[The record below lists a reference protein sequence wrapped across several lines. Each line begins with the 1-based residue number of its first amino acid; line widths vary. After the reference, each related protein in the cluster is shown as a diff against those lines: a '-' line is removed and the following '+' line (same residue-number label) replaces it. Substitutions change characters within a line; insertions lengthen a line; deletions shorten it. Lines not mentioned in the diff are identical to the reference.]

1 MSNVTL
7 AASAGFC
14 FGVKRAIEMAYAEI
28 EKNNGAPLYSYGPLI
43 HNKEVTRDL
52 DEKGLHI
59 IEDLE
64 GVHEGT
70 VVIRSH
76 GVGKF
81 LYDALEE
88 KGMRMVDGTCPFVKK
103 IHTIVNE
110 AWNQGKSIII
120 AGDGKHPEV
129 QGINGWCGNTA
140 VILESPEEAKAAV
153 LDTEKDYAV
162 VVQTTFRQ
170 SKFDDMLAIL
180 REKGLKMEISQTI
193 CSATEKRQKEAM
205 ELSQNV
211 DKMIVIGDKKSS
223 NTQKLVEICKK
234 NCENTVH
241 IETICDLVL
250 KTFKKDDRIGITA
263 GASTPPAIIKEVV
276 VTMSEIENVNV
287 EEVSF
292 EQMLEDSLVTLH
304 TGDVVKG
311 TVIQVVGEEVSV
323 NLGFK
328 SDGVIPRGEFSRD
341 TTVVPSQVV
350 QPGDEIEVFVVRVND
365 GDGNVLLSRKRIEEQ
380 KGMEDIEKA
389 FNEKTVVTGTVTD
402 VVKGGLIAVVNGV
415 RVFIPSSQVSNR
427 FIEDLSVF
435 KGQELEFN
443 IIEMDRVKRRII
455 GGRKDLVEKEIAAK
469 KAALFETIAVGSK
482 IAGTVSRLTGFG
494 AFVDLGGVD
503 GLIHISEMS
512 WGRISNPREVLKE
525 GQEVEVFVL
534 DVDKEKG
541 KISLSLKDAD
551 KNPWKLAADKYAV
564 GSIVEGK
571 VVRMV
576 PFGAFVE
583 LEPGVDGLVHISQIA
598 NKHVVKPEDELKV
611 GINTQNRQGICQGG
625 KDQYTGYNSGDLT
638 DTTGKG
644 YTTNYAGCD
653 GIHIPSLSVSCTT
666 GTNHTVTFQPGTEAI
681 QDTCQHKCSHC
692 YFKYRDTGYC
702 CRFRVST
709 YRIQVFA
716 KSCFVPDKPY
726 NGNCCN
732 SPQNDGRKFSDLRN
746 ESIRDSR
753 INRTEG
759 YTLGRIG
766 NQTED
771 DQHVRHG
778 RDKRMHFESRHEES
792 GNHGKCCRK
801 DYTH

>member
-140 VILESPEEAKAAV
+140 IILESPEEAKAAV

-180 REKGLKMEISQTI
+180 RQKGLKMEISQTI

-311 TVIQVVGEEVSV
+311 TVIQVVSEEVSV

-482 IAGTVSRLTGFG
+482 IAGTVSRLTDFG

-611 GINTQNRQGICQGG
+611 GEIINVKVLEVNS
-625 KDQYTGYNSGDLT
+625 DQ
-638 DTTGKG
+638 KK
-644 YTTNYAGCD
+644 
-653 GIHIPSLSVSCTT
+653 ISLSKRQADAPVE
-666 GTNHTVTFQPGTEAI
+666 EAP
-681 QDTCQHKCSHC
+681 
-692 YFKYRDTGYC
+692 
-702 CRFRVST
+702 
-709 YRIQVFA
+709 A
-716 KSCFVPDKPY
+716 A
-726 NGNCCN
+726 
-732 SPQNDGRKFSDLRN
+732 
-746 ESIRDSR
+746 E
-753 INRTEG
+753 
-759 YTLGRIG
+759 
-766 NQTED
+766 
-771 DQHVRHG
+771 
-778 RDKRMHFESRHEES
+778 
-792 GNHGKCCRK
+792 
-801 DYTH
+801 

>member
-7 AASAGFC
+7 AESAGFC

-28 EKNNGAPLYSYGPLI
+28 EKNEGEPLYSYGPLI
-43 HNKEVTRDL
+43 HNKEVTKDL
-52 DEKGLHI
+52 DAKGLHI
-59 IEDLE
+59 IESLE
-64 GVHEGT
+64 GIDKGT

-88 KGMRMVDGTCPFVKK
+88 KGMKIVDGTCPFVKK

-110 AWNQGKSIII
+110 AWNDGKSIII

-129 QGINGWCGNTA
+129 MGINGWCGNSA
-140 VILESPEEAKAAV
+140 VILESPEEAAAAE
-153 LDTEKDYAV
+153 LDADKNYAV

-170 SKFDDMLAIL
+170 SKFDDMIEIL
-180 REKGLKMEISQTI
+180 KGKGLELDISQTI

-205 ELSQNV
+205 ELSKTV

-250 KTFKKDDRIGITA
+250 KSFSKDDRIGITA

-276 VTMSEIENVNV
+276 VTMSENVKV
-287 EEVSF
+287 EEMSF
-292 EQMLEDSLVTLH
+292 EQMLEESLVTLH

-350 QPGDEIEVFVVRVND
+350 KAGDEIEVFVVRVND

-389 FNEKTVVTGTVTD
+389 FNEKTVVAGTVTD
-402 VVKGGLIAVVNGV
+402 VVKGGLIAIVNGV

-455 GGRKDLVEKEIAAK
+455 GGRKALVEQEIAAK
-469 KAALFETIAVGSK
+469 KAALFETIEAGAK
-482 IAGTVSRLTGFG
+482 IAGTVSRLTDFG

-525 GQEVEVFVL
+525 GQAVEVFVL

-541 KISLSLKDAD
+541 KISLSLKDASM
-551 KNPWKLAADKYAV
+551 NPWTLAVEKYAV
-564 GSIVEGK
+564 GTVVEGK

-611 GINTQNRQGICQGG
+611 GEVINV
-625 KDQYTGYNSGDLT
+625 KVLEVNSEQ
-638 DTTGKG
+638 KK
-644 YTTNYAGCD
+644 
-653 GIHIPSLSVSCTT
+653 ISLSKRQADAPVE
-666 GTNHTVTFQPGTEAI
+666 EAP
-681 QDTCQHKCSHC
+681 
-692 YFKYRDTGYC
+692 
-702 CRFRVST
+702 
-709 YRIQVFA
+709 A
-716 KSCFVPDKPY
+716 
-726 NGNCCN
+726 
-732 SPQNDGRKFSDLRN
+732 
-746 ESIRDSR
+746 
-753 INRTEG
+753 
-759 YTLGRIG
+759 
-766 NQTED
+766 
-771 DQHVRHG
+771 
-778 RDKRMHFESRHEES
+778 EEAPAAE
-792 GNHGKCCRK
+792 
-801 DYTH
+801 

>member
-7 AASAGFC
+7 AESAGFC
-14 FGVKRAIEMAYAEI
+14 FGVKRAIEMAYDQI
-28 EKNNGAPLYSYGPLI
+28 GKTSPLYSYGPLI
-43 HNKEVTRDL
+43 HNKTVTGDL
-52 DEKGLHI
+52 ESKGLHI
-59 IEDLE
+59 IEDPE
-64 GVHEGT
+64 SISEGT

-76 GVGKF
+76 GVGKRA
-81 LYDALEE
+81 YDIFE
-88 KGMRMVDGTCPFVKK
+88 KNGIRIVDGTCPFVQK
-103 IHTIVNE
+103 IHNIAHDEWEKGQQV
-110 AWNQGKSIII
+110 II

-129 QGINGWCGNTA
+129 MGINGWCENSA
-140 VILESPEEAKAAV
+140 VIIEEPEQAKTVELSPEK
-153 LDTEKDYAV
+153 KYSV
-162 VVQTTFRQ
+162 VVQTTYRQ
-170 SKFDDMLAIL
+170 SKFDEIIRIL
-180 REKGLKMEISQTI
+180 KERGADLTVFQTI
-193 CSATEKRQKEAM
+193 CSATEKRQTEAA
-205 ELSQNV
+205 ELASKV

-223 NTQKLVEICKK
+223 NTRKLVEICEKSCK
-234 NCENTVH
+234 NTIY

-250 KTFKKDDRIGITA
+250 NIFSKGDRIGITA

-276 VTMSEIENVNV
+276 VTMSEALDNQNLEGS
-287 EEVSF
+287 EEQTF

-311 TVIQVVGEEVSV
+311 TVIQIVNEEVSV

-328 SDGVIPRGEFSRD
+328 SDGIIPRNEFSSD
-341 TTVVPSQVV
+341 NTIVPSEAVKT
-350 QPGDEIEVFVVRVND
+350 GDEIEVFVVRVND
-365 GDGNVLLSRKRIEEQ
+365 GDGNVLLSRKRVEAQ
-380 KGMEDIEKA
+380 KGVEEIEAA
-389 FNEKTVVTGTVTD
+389 FNEKTVVTGLVTD

-443 IIEMDRVKRRII
+443 IIEVDRVKRRFI
-455 GGRKDLVEKEIAAK
+455 GGRKALVEQEIAAK
-469 KAALFETIAVGSK
+469 RAALFETIEIGSK
-482 IAGTVSRLTGFG
+482 IKGTVSRLTDFG

-611 GINTQNRQGICQGG
+611 GEMINV
-625 KDQYTGYNSGDLT
+625 KVLDVNSEQ
-638 DTTGKG
+638 KK
-644 YTTNYAGCD
+644 
-653 GIHIPSLSVSCTT
+653 ISLSKRQADAPVE
-666 GTNHTVTFQPGTEAI
+666 EAP
-681 QDTCQHKCSHC
+681 
-692 YFKYRDTGYC
+692 
-702 CRFRVST
+702 
-709 YRIQVFA
+709 A
-716 KSCFVPDKPY
+716 EAP
-726 NGNCCN
+726 
-732 SPQNDGRKFSDLRN
+732 
-746 ESIRDSR
+746 
-753 INRTEG
+753 
-759 YTLGRIG
+759 
-766 NQTED
+766 
-771 DQHVRHG
+771 
-778 RDKRMHFESRHEES
+778 
-792 GNHGKCCRK
+792 K
-801 DYTH
+801 DAE

>member
-43 HNKEVTRDL
+43 HNKEVTKDL
-52 DEKGLHI
+52 DAKGLHI
-59 IEDLE
+59 IESLD
-64 GVHEGT
+64 GIDEGT

-140 VILESPEEAKAAV
+140 TILESPEEAKAAV

-180 REKGLKMEISQTI
+180 RQKGLKMEISQTI

-250 KTFKKDDRIGITA
+250 KTFKKDDKIGITA

-311 TVIQVVGEEVSV
+311 TVIQVAGEEVSV

-482 IAGTVSRLTGFG
+482 IAGTVSRLTDFG

-611 GINTQNRQGICQGG
+611 GEIINVKVLEVNS
-625 KDQYTGYNSGDLT
+625 DQ
-638 DTTGKG
+638 KK
-644 YTTNYAGCD
+644 
-653 GIHIPSLSVSCTT
+653 ISLSKRQADAPVE
-666 GTNHTVTFQPGTEAI
+666 EAP
-681 QDTCQHKCSHC
+681 
-692 YFKYRDTGYC
+692 
-702 CRFRVST
+702 
-709 YRIQVFA
+709 A
-716 KSCFVPDKPY
+716 A
-726 NGNCCN
+726 
-732 SPQNDGRKFSDLRN
+732 
-746 ESIRDSR
+746 E
-753 INRTEG
+753 
-759 YTLGRIG
+759 
-766 NQTED
+766 
-771 DQHVRHG
+771 
-778 RDKRMHFESRHEES
+778 
-792 GNHGKCCRK
+792 
-801 DYTH
+801 

>member
-1 MSNVTL
+1 MSNVRL
-7 AASAGFC
+7 AESAGFC
-14 FGVKRAIEMAYAEI
+14 FGVKRAIELAYAEI
-28 EKNNGAPLYSYGPLI
+28 EKKNGEPLYSYGPLI
-43 HNKEVTRDL
+43 HNKEVTNDL
-52 DEKGLHI
+52 DQKGLHI
-59 IEDLE
+59 IESLD
-64 GVHEGT
+64 GVEKGT

-88 KGMRMVDGTCPFVKK
+88 KGMQAVDGTCPFVKK
-103 IHTIVNE
+103 IHTIVHD
-110 AWNQGKSIII
+110 AWQQGKQVII

-129 QGINGWCGNTA
+129 MGINGWCENSA
-140 VILESPEEAKAAV
+140 VILENPEEAAAAE
-153 LDTEKDYAV
+153 LDTEKEYAV

-170 SKFDDMLAIL
+170 SKFDAMLDIL
-180 REKGLKMEISQTI
+180 REKGLKLDISQTI

-205 ELSQNV
+205 ELSQMV

-250 KTFKKDDRIGITA
+250 KNFSSGDKIGITA

-276 VTMSEIENVNV
+276 VTMSEENVKV
-287 EEVSF
+287 EEMSF
-292 EQMLEDSLVTLH
+292 EQMLEESLVTLH

-350 QPGDEIEVFVVRVND
+350 KAGDEIEVFVVRVND

-402 VVKGGLIAVVNGV
+402 VVKGGLIAIVNGV

-455 GGRKDLVEKEIAAK
+455 GGRKALVEQEIAAK
-469 KAALFETIAVGSK
+469 KAALFETIAVGAK
-482 IAGTVSRLTGFG
+482 IAGTVSRLTDFG

-525 GQEVEVFVL
+525 GQAVEVFVL

-541 KISLSLKDAD
+541 KISLSLKDANM
-551 KNPWKLAADKYAV
+551 NPWKLAVDKYAV
-564 GSIVEGK
+564 GTIVEGK

-576 PFGAFVE
+576 PF
-583 LEPGVDGLVHISQIA
+583 LSL
-598 NKHVVKPEDELKV
+598 
-611 GINTQNRQGICQGG
+611 
-625 KDQYTGYNSGDLT
+625 
-638 DTTGKG
+638 
-644 YTTNYAGCD
+644 
-653 GIHIPSLSVSCTT
+653 IHI
-666 GTNHTVTFQPGTEAI
+666 
-681 QDTCQHKCSHC
+681 
-692 YFKYRDTGYC
+692 
-702 CRFRVST
+702 
-709 YRIQVFA
+709 
-716 KSCFVPDKPY
+716 
-726 NGNCCN
+726 
-732 SPQNDGRKFSDLRN
+732 
-746 ESIRDSR
+746 
-753 INRTEG
+753 
-759 YTLGRIG
+759 
-766 NQTED
+766 
-771 DQHVRHG
+771 
-778 RDKRMHFESRHEES
+778 
-792 GNHGKCCRK
+792 
-801 DYTH
+801 

>member
-1 MSNVTL
+1 MSRVTL
-7 AASAGFC
+7 AESAGFC

-28 EKNNGAPLYSYGPLI
+28 EKNNGEPLYSYGPLI
-43 HNKEVTRDL
+43 HNKEVTNDL
-52 DEKGLHI
+52 DKKGLHI
-59 IEDLE
+59 IESLE
-64 GVHEGT
+64 GIDKGT

-88 KGMRMVDGTCPFVKK
+88 KGMKMVDGTCPFVKK
-103 IHTIVNE
+103 IHNIVNE
-110 AWNQGKSIII
+110 AWNEGKSVII

-129 QGINGWCGNTA
+129 MGINGWCGNSA
-140 VILESPEEAKAAV
+140 IILESPEEAQSAE
-153 LDTEKDYAV
+153 LDTDKKYAV

-170 SKFDDMLAIL
+170 SKFDDMIEIL
-180 REKGLKMEISQTI
+180 KEKGLNLDISQTI

-250 KTFKKDDRIGITA
+250 KNFECSDRIGITA

-276 VTMSEIENVNV
+276 VTMSEENVKV
-287 EEVSF
+287 EEMSF
-292 EQMLEDSLVTLH
+292 EQMLEESLVTLH

-350 QPGDEIEVFVVRVND
+350 KAGDEIEVFVVRVND

-389 FNEKTVVTGTVTD
+389 FNEKSVVAGTVTD
-402 VVKGGLIAVVNGV
+402 VVKGGLIAIVNGV

-455 GGRKDLVEKEIAAK
+455 GGRKALVEQEIAAK
-469 KAALFETIAVGSK
+469 KAALFETIEAGAK
-482 IAGTVSRLTGFG
+482 IAGTVSRLTDFG

-525 GQEVEVFVL
+525 GQAVEVFVL

-541 KISLSLKDAD
+541 KISLSLKDVNM
-551 KNPWKLAADKYAV
+551 NPWTLAVEKYAV
-564 GSIVEGK
+564 GTVVEGK

-611 GINTQNRQGICQGG
+611 GEVISV
-625 KDQYTGYNSGDLT
+625 KVLEVNSEQ
-638 DTTGKG
+638 KK
-644 YTTNYAGCD
+644 
-653 GIHIPSLSVSCTT
+653 ISLSKR
-666 GTNHTVTFQPGTEAI
+666 QAEAP
-681 QDTCQHKCSHC
+681 
-692 YFKYRDTGYC
+692 
-702 CRFRVST
+702 V
-709 YRIQVFA
+709 
-716 KSCFVPDKPY
+716 
-726 NGNCCN
+726 
-732 SPQNDGRKFSDLRN
+732 
-746 ESIRDSR
+746 
-753 INRTEG
+753 
-759 YTLGRIG
+759 
-766 NQTED
+766 
-771 DQHVRHG
+771 
-778 RDKRMHFESRHEES
+778 EEAPAEEAPAAE
-792 GNHGKCCRK
+792 
-801 DYTH
+801 

>member
-1 MSNVTL
+1 MSRVTL
-7 AASAGFC
+7 AESAGFC

-28 EKNNGAPLYSYGPLI
+28 EKNNGEPLYSYGPLI
-43 HNKEVTRDL
+43 HNKEVTNDL
-52 DEKGLHI
+52 DKKGLHI
-59 IEDLE
+59 IVSLE
-64 GVHEGT
+64 GVDKGT

-88 KGMRMVDGTCPFVKK
+88 KGMKMVDGTCPFVKK
-103 IHTIVNE
+103 IHNIVNE
-110 AWNQGKSIII
+110 AWNEGKTVII

-129 QGINGWCGNTA
+129 MGINGWCGNSA
-140 VILESPEEAKAAV
+140 IILESPEEAQAAE
-153 LDTEKDYAV
+153 LDADKKYAV

-170 SKFDDMLAIL
+170 SKFDDMIEIL
-180 REKGLKMEISQTI
+180 KGKGLNLDISQTI

-205 ELSQNV
+205 ELSKKV

-250 KTFKKDDRIGITA
+250 KNFECGDKIGITA
-263 GASTPPAIIKEVV
+263 GASTPPAILKEVV
-276 VTMSEIENVNV
+276 VTMSEENVKV
-287 EEVSF
+287 EEMSF
-292 EQMLEDSLVTLH
+292 EQMLEESLVTLH

-350 QPGDEIEVFVVRVND
+350 KAGDEIEVFVVRVND

-389 FNEKTVVTGTVTD
+389 FNEKSVVAGTVTD
-402 VVKGGLIAVVNGV
+402 VVKGGLIAIVNGV

-455 GGRKDLVEKEIAAK
+455 GGRKALVEQEIAAK
-469 KAALFETIAVGSK
+469 KAALFETIEAGKK
-482 IAGTVSRLTGFG
+482 IAGTVSRLTDFG

-525 GQEVEVFVL
+525 GQAVEVFVL

-541 KISLSLKDAD
+541 KISLSLKDASM
-551 KNPWKLAADKYAV
+551 NPWTLAVEKYAV
-564 GSIVEGK
+564 GTVVEGK

-611 GINTQNRQGICQGG
+611 GEVI
-625 KDQYTGYNSGDLT
+625 KVKVLEVNSEQ
-638 DTTGKG
+638 KK
-644 YTTNYAGCD
+644 
-653 GIHIPSLSVSCTT
+653 ISLSKR
-666 GTNHTVTFQPGTEAI
+666 QAEAP
-681 QDTCQHKCSHC
+681 
-692 YFKYRDTGYC
+692 
-702 CRFRVST
+702 V
-709 YRIQVFA
+709 
-716 KSCFVPDKPY
+716 
-726 NGNCCN
+726 
-732 SPQNDGRKFSDLRN
+732 
-746 ESIRDSR
+746 
-753 INRTEG
+753 
-759 YTLGRIG
+759 
-766 NQTED
+766 
-771 DQHVRHG
+771 
-778 RDKRMHFESRHEES
+778 EEAPAEEAPAAE
-792 GNHGKCCRK
+792 
-801 DYTH
+801 

>member
-1 MSNVTL
+1 MSQVIL
-7 AASAGFC
+7 AESAGFC

-28 EKNNGAPLYSYGPLI
+28 EKNDGTPLYSYGPLI
-43 HNKEVTRDL
+43 HNKEVTGDL
-52 DEKGLHI
+52 ERKGLHI
-59 IEDLE
+59 IDSLDGIEK
-64 GVHEGT
+64 GT

-88 KGMRMVDGTCPFVKK
+88 KGVQAVDGTCPFVKK
-103 IHTIVNE
+103 IHQIVKE
-110 AWNQGKSIII
+110 AWESGKQVII
-120 AGDGKHPEV
+120 AGDGSHPEV
-129 QGINGWCGNTA
+129 MGINGWCGNSA
-140 VILESPEEAKAAV
+140 VILESPEAAKAAE
-153 LDTEKDYAV
+153 LPADRTYAV

-170 SKFDDMLAIL
+170 SKFDDMIGIL
-180 REKGLKMEISQTI
+180 QEKGLELEVSQTI

-205 ELSQNV
+205 ELSQKV
-211 DKMIVIGDKKSS
+211 DHMIVIGDKKSS

-234 NCENTVH
+234 NCGKTVH

-250 KTFKKDDRIGITA
+250 KTFLKGDKIGITA

-276 VTMSEIENVNV
+276 VTMSEFENAQNLG

-292 EQMLEDSLVTLH
+292 EQMLEESLVTLH

-328 SDGVIPRGEFSRD
+328 SDGIIPRGEFSRD
-341 TTVVPSQVV
+341 TTVVPSKVV

-380 KGMEDIEKA
+380 KGMEDIEAA
-389 FNEKTVVTGTVTD
+389 FNNKTVVTGTVTD

-455 GGRKDLVEKEIAAK
+455 GGRKALVEQEIAAK
-469 KAALFETIAVGSK
+469 RAALFETIEVGSK
-482 IAGTVSRLTGFG
+482 ISGTVSRLTDFG

-525 GQEVEVFVL
+525 GQAVEVFVL

-551 KNPWKLAADKYAV
+551 QNPWKLAADKYAV

-611 GINTQNRQGICQGG
+611 GEIINV
-625 KDQYTGYNSGDLT
+625 KVLEVNSEQ
-638 DTTGKG
+638 KK
-644 YTTNYAGCD
+644 
-653 GIHIPSLSVSCTT
+653 ISLSKR
-666 GTNHTVTFQPGTEAI
+666 QADAPAEEAP
-681 QDTCQHKCSHC
+681 
-692 YFKYRDTGYC
+692 
-702 CRFRVST
+702 
-709 YRIQVFA
+709 A
-716 KSCFVPDKPY
+716 
-726 NGNCCN
+726 
-732 SPQNDGRKFSDLRN
+732 
-746 ESIRDSR
+746 
-753 INRTEG
+753 
-759 YTLGRIG
+759 
-766 NQTED
+766 
-771 DQHVRHG
+771 
-778 RDKRMHFESRHEES
+778 EEAPAAE
-792 GNHGKCCRK
+792 
-801 DYTH
+801 

>member
-1 MSNVTL
+1 MNRVTL
-7 AASAGFC
+7 AESAGFC
-14 FGVKRAIEMAYAEI
+14 FGVKRAIEMAYEEI
-28 EKNNGAPLYSYGPLI
+28 GKKDGKPLYSYGPLI
-43 HNKEVTRDL
+43 HNKEVTNDL
-52 DEKGLHI
+52 DKKGLHI
-59 IEDLE
+59 IESLE
-64 GVHEGT
+64 GIEEGT

-88 KGMRMVDGTCPFVKK
+88 KGMQMVDGTCPFVKK

-110 AWNQGKSIII
+110 AWKDGKSIII
-120 AGDGKHPEV
+120 VGDGKHPEV
-129 QGINGWCGNTA
+129 MGINGWCGDSA
-140 VILESPEEAKAAV
+140 IILENPDEAAAIE
-153 LDTEKDYAV
+153 LAQEKEYAV

-170 SKFDDMLAIL
+170 SKFDTMIDIL
-180 REKGLKMEISQTI
+180 KGKGLRLEVSQTI
-193 CSATEKRQKEAM
+193 CSATETRQKEAM
-205 ELSQNV
+205 ELSQKV

-250 KTFKKDDRIGITA
+250 KNFSSSDKIGVTA

-276 VTMSEIENVNV
+276 VTMSEMENVNV
-287 EEVSF
+287 EEMNF
-292 EQMLEDSLVTLH
+292 EQMLEASLVTLH

-402 VVKGGLIAVVNGV
+402 VVKGGLIAIVNGV

-455 GGRKDLVEKEIAAK
+455 GGRKALVEQEIAAK
-469 KAALFETIAVGSK
+469 KAALFETIEAGAK
-482 IAGTVSRLTGFG
+482 IAGTVSRLTDFG

-525 GQEVEVFVL
+525 GQAVEV
-534 DVDKEKG
+534 
-541 KISLSLKDAD
+541 
-551 KNPWKLAADKYAV
+551 
-564 GSIVEGK
+564 
-571 VVRMV
+571 
-576 PFGAFVE
+576 
-583 LEPGVDGLVHISQIA
+583 
-598 NKHVVKPEDELKV
+598 
-611 GINTQNRQGICQGG
+611 
-625 KDQYTGYNSGDLT
+625 
-638 DTTGKG
+638 
-644 YTTNYAGCD
+644 
-653 GIHIPSLSVSCTT
+653 
-666 GTNHTVTFQPGTEAI
+666 
-681 QDTCQHKCSHC
+681 
-692 YFKYRDTGYC
+692 
-702 CRFRVST
+702 
-709 YRIQVFA
+709 
-716 KSCFVPDKPY
+716 
-726 NGNCCN
+726 
-732 SPQNDGRKFSDLRN
+732 
-746 ESIRDSR
+746 
-753 INRTEG
+753 
-759 YTLGRIG
+759 
-766 NQTED
+766 
-771 DQHVRHG
+771 
-778 RDKRMHFESRHEES
+778 
-792 GNHGKCCRK
+792 
-801 DYTH
+801 